1 MSNTLT
7 VNNKSIRL
15 HIFISEARNSLFGS
29 VTYSIAVRHAQ
40 MFHKLRK
47 TFFPFHF
54 GKAGRMASEEVLL
67 ELVKVNV
74 CGMLIILYG
83 SESLSAQI

>member
-1 MSNTLT
+1 
-7 VNNKSIRL
+7 
-15 HIFISEARNSLFGS
+15 
-29 VTYSIAVRHAQ
+29 